1 MTSDA
6 GPLSLDDIRRGVE
19 CLLFVSPTPLTAR
32 EMALALEV
40 DEALV
45 ERASRELVSRDPSQ
59 SGLMVR
65 EVAGGFQMATRPEY
79 AVAVARF
86 VGKRAQKLSRAA
98 LECLAI
104 IAYNQPCTLPEVDA
118 IRGVDSSGVVKSLLD
133 KGLIRE
139 LGRKD
144 APGRPVL
151 YGTTEEFLVYFGL
164 KSLDDLPDQAVL
176 EQMVSERAQAVLEG
190 TEDASVEDARRMVE
204 QVFPPDEQDPENG
217 AQAGAGE
224 SLHPL

>member
-1 MTSDA
+1 MTGSDA
-6 GPLSLDDIRRGVE
+6 AASLDGICRGVE

-45 ERASRELVSRDPSQ
+45 EEAARQLAGRDPAE

-118 IRGVDSSGVVKSLLD
+118 IRGVDSSGVAKSLLE

-164 KSLDDLPDQAVL
+164 KSLDELPDQAVL
-176 EQMVSERAQAVLEG
+176 EQMVGERARELLDGPPESPM
-190 TEDASVEDARRMVE
+190 EEARKLVE
-204 QVFPPDEQDPENG
+204 QVFPPD
-217 AQAGAGE
+217 AGE
-224 SLHPL
+224 PEGGPHAEPGGSLQPV

>member
-1 MTSDA
+1 MTA
-6 GPLSLDDIRRGVE
+6 TEAAALLDEIRRGVE
-19 CLLFVSPTPLTAR
+19 CLLFVSPSPLSVR
-32 EMALALEV
+32 EMALALEA
-40 DEALV
+40 EETLV
-45 ERASRELVSRDPSQ
+45 ERAVRELVARDPAL

-65 EVAGGFQMATRPEY
+65 EVAGGFQMSTRPEY
-79 AVAVARF
+79 AAAVARF

-118 IRGVDSSGVVKSLLD
+118 IRGVDSSGVAKSLLE

-164 KSLDDLPDQAVL
+164 RSLDDLPDQAAL
-176 EQMVSERAQAVLEG
+176 ERLVSERAESLMEG
-190 TEDASVEDARRMVE
+190 AGEVSVEEARRMVE
-204 QVFPPDEQDPENG
+204 EVFPPDAPQPGGPARTDS
-217 AQAGAGE
+217 GE
-224 SLHPL
+224 PLQPC